1 MATSPITAWQIEGEK
16 VETVIDFLFSGFK
29 ITVDGDCSHEF
40 RRQLLLGR
48 KAMTNRDS
56 VLKSRDITLPTKV
69 FSQGSGLPSGYVQL
83 WELDCKKS
91 RMPKNWCLQT
101 SIVVLKKTP
110 ESPLDSQSEGRLTL
124 NTHWKYWCWS
134 WSWSSSI
141 LVISCKQKT
150 HLKSL
155 CCWERLRA
163 EGEEGVRGWDGWVA
177 SPMQW
182 TWTWANLG
190 RWWGTG
196 RPGVL
201 RSMGLQSQTRL
212 GGWTTR
218 LQRLC

>member
-1 MATSPITAWQIEGEK
+1 
-16 VETVIDFLFSGFK
+16 
-29 ITVDGDCSHEF
+29 
-40 RRQLLLGR
+40 
-48 KAMTNRDS
+48 MTNLDS
-56 VLKSRDITLPTKV
+56 ALKSRDITLPTKV

-201 RSMGLQSQTRL
+201 RSMGLQSQTWL